1 MKRFL
6 ALAAL
11 VLGLAACQTEPEGLD
26 VIVGGEVDTVVSV
39 SLPEATRA
47 GVDSAVGFDLTT
59 LESSDYSLRYIL
71 EIYLGENCQRHV
83 LVSDNTSVAFPV
95 RLAPGRD
102 YTFVAWA
109 DIVEEKKA
117 NGEVK
122 TEDELKADRYY
133 NTQDGL
139 DNISI
144 VDNTWNAM
152 DETRDAFTAK
162 ETRTG
167 FSAQAVDL
175 HLKRPFAKLRVVATD
190 REDVVN
196 LGLTPHTTVVKYSQA
211 MPTAFD
217 ASTGQPIA
225 NSAIENKSHTVTY
238 TTDVYEYKDNEYTLF
253 ADYFFVPSTGTAK
266 FEFNVYADAA
276 QTNLIKGTNFNTDIF
291 VEANKLTTI
300 KGDVLTTGGNVS
312 INVENELGVKET
324 YTYITSAAAL
334 LKAMNSDGN
343 FVLGHDITVSEADIA
358 AADRLAATR
367 TTSKKTVIDLNGKTI
382 TIDNRSTNNQ
392 PLVTLDEGNTL
403 VFAGVGNIVMTEEST
418 GSFIDN
424 NNTNGGVVIEQ
435 ATVTNNSTNQ
445 NAKVVDGNAV
455 VNAAANVEEDAVS
468 GVVKPQL
475 EYVLAN
481 GGEVTLFDNAT
492 SNKTLEIATTN
503 PVVIDLNGKTFTFT
517 YKRGFRIN
525 DNANVVIKNGTIVN
539 NVDGGRCIETRA
551 GGINFTLENVTL
563 TATNGASQPFTV
575 GGSGNDIT
583 VNINNSTL
591 AAGNGGYG
599 ITTFN
604 PVALNINNSTVRG
617 YTALNIKVASSSL
630 GSTGSV
636 INVVGSTLEGV
647 NKHAGETNAYSTIML
662 EDSNVKI
669 NIDSTSTVKAIANDN
684 HQYVLYLGNELVE
697 SVISDSHVTIAGTI
711 ELEGDDASLV
721 GCSAVQGSI
730 GNNVVKFPATYADAL
745 AAKGYIVS
753 EPTDGLVTI
762 SSAIAQ
768 VGDNMYKTLTEAVAA
783 AKTGDTITVLQN
795 TTLTESLILPAGIIF
810 NGNGK
815 QITGTIYAGGNL
827 TFAGH
832 TKVTA
837 FSASYYDRVITIGE
851 GACLEVTG
859 TGRVTLGY
867 RNTFNITGS
876 IENAKTADK
885 ANIQPSLII
894 PGGISITG
902 GNDAVLN
909 VTNAYVKIGNTSS
922 KNSEANGEFTLNFT
936 NTIAEFTNQLTFAE
950 PKNSLEPTF
959 NLNIKNSVLTTG
971 TKLILAAPGCNTV
984 IDNSNVTMAT
994 YFRNSGVAE
1003 IKNGSKVTGATIQFG
1018 ENGGHDGMTTVDA
1031 SEFTIKAS
1039 STGHALDGKGT
1050 GSITAENGATVKVDY
1065 YQDMTI
1071 NVDATST
1078 FTGTDRYANRKIYY
1092 VSDEMALAP
1101 TNPDA
1106 LNATVVSNV
1115 WDKTTGKG
1123 VITFDSDLTT
1133 IGEKAFQRV
1142 TNATPSNWATSITLP
1157 ESVKTIGDYAFA
1169 QCYSLTTIN
1178 IPDSVTSIG
1187 QYAFQSCD
1195 AVTSVTIGSGVST
1208 IGSGA
1213 FYNCYEIKEIICE
1226 STNAPALA
1234 DEWVFNGVDKAA
1246 TVYVPAAALD
1256 TYKAAQYWNYFT
1268 NIVGK

>member
-11 VLGLAACQTEPEGLD
+11 VLGLASCQTEPEGLD

-47 GVDSAVGFDLTT
+47 NSAEGFNIAALD
-59 LESSDYSLRYIL
+59 ENSEYKLRYIL
-71 EIYLGENCQRHV
+71 EIYHGDDCQRHTTFATNANS
-83 LVSDNTSVAFPV
+83 VSFPV

-109 DIVEEKKA
+109 DLADKDA
-117 NGEVK
+117 TNPS
-122 TEDELKADRYY
+122 EDDRCY
-133 NTQDGL
+133 NTQNGL
-139 DNISI
+139 GNITI

-152 DETRDAFTAK
+152 DESRDAFTAK
-162 ETRTG
+162 EAITG
-167 FSAQAVDL
+167 FNAQAVDL

-190 REDVVN
+190 YEDVVN
-196 LGLTPHTTVVKYSQA
+196 LGLTPASAVVTYSQQ
-211 MPTAFD
+211 MPHSFNAL
-217 ASTGQPIA
+217 TGIA
-225 NSAIENKSHTVTY
+225 GGAADKSHNITY
-238 TTDVYEYKDNEYTLF
+238 PATPVYNDATGEYTLF
-253 ADYFFVPSTGTAK
+253 ADYFFVPTSGTAK

-312 INVENELGVKET
+312 IKIENDLGVKET

-358 AADRLAATR
+358 ATNRLAATR
-367 TTSKKTVIDLNGKTI
+367 NTSKKTVINLNGKTI

-403 VFAGVGNIVMTEEST
+403 VFAGEGNIVMTAEST
-418 GSFIDN
+418 AAFVDN

-445 NAKVVDGNAV
+445 NAKVIDGNAV
-455 VNAAANVEEDAVS
+455 VNAAADVDENAVS
-468 GVVKPQL
+468 GDVKPQL

-481 GGEVTLFDNAT
+481 GGEVTLFADATSDKILEINAT
-492 SNKTLEIATTN
+492 S

-517 YKRGFRIN
+517 TVNRGFRIN
-525 DNANVVIKNGTIVN
+525 ENANVVIKNGTIVN
-539 NVDGGRCIETRA
+539 NVNGGRCIETRA

-575 GGSGNDIT
+575 GGSGNNIT

-591 AAGNGGYG
+591 TSGTNGYD

-604 PVALNINNSTVRG
+604 PVELNINNSTVSG
-617 YTALNIKVASSSL
+617 YAALNIKEASSSL
-630 GSTGSV
+630 GSKGSV

-647 NKHAGETNAYSTIML
+647 NNITGQTNAYATIML
-662 EDSNVKI
+662 EDSNVTI
-669 NIDSTSTVKAIANDN
+669 NIDSTSTVKAVANKN
-684 HQYVLYLGNELVE
+684 YQYVLCLGNELVK
-697 SVISDSHVTIAGTI
+697 SVITGSSVTIAGTI
-711 ELEGDDASLV
+711 VLVGNDARLV

-730 GNNVVKFPATYADAL
+730 GNNDVKFPAAYADAL
-745 AAKGYIVS
+745 VAKGYIVS
-753 EPTDGLVTI
+753 EPTDGLVTVY
-762 SSAIAQ
+762 STVAKVNDKGYESFEA
-768 VGDNMYKTLTEAVAA
+768 AVAA
-783 AKTGDTITVLQN
+783 AKAGDTIKLLEDV
-795 TTLTESLILPAGIIF
+795 TLSKEVTLPANITL

-815 QITGTIYAGGNL
+815 QINGTIYAGGNL

-859 TGRVTLGY
+859 EGRVSLAYG
-867 RNTFNITGS
+867 NTFNITGS
-876 IENAKTADK
+876 IEDAKTADK
-885 ANIQPSLII
+885 ANVQPSLII
-894 PGGISITG
+894 PAGISITG
-902 GNDAVLN
+902 GSNATMN

-922 KNSEANGEFTLNFT
+922 KNSAANGEFTLNFK
-936 NTIAEFTNQLTFAE
+936 NSIAEFTNQFTFAE
-950 PKNSLEPTF
+950 PTSGMNPTF
-959 NLNIKNSVLTTG
+959 NLNIVNSVLTTD
-971 TKLILAAPGCNTV
+971 TKLCIAAAGSVVNV
-984 IDNSNVTMAT
+984 NNSVVTLGN
-994 YFRNSGVAE
+994 YLRNSGE
-1003 IKNGSKVTGATIQFG
+1003 LNLTNGSVLTGKTIQFG
-1018 ENGGHDGMTTVDA
+1018 ENGGNNGTINVDN
-1031 SEFTIKAS
+1031 SSFTIIAG
-1039 STGHALDGKGT
+1039 STGHAFDGKGT
-1050 GSITAENGATVKVDY
+1050 GSISAINGAVVTVDY

-1092 VSDEMALAP
+1092 VSDEMALEP

-1106 LNATVVSNV
+1106 LGGAVVVSNV

-1123 VITFDSDLTT
+1123 VITFDRDLTT

-1226 STNAPALA
+1226 STDAPALA
-1234 DEWVFNGVDKAA
+1234 DKWVFNGVDKAV
-1246 TVYVPAAALD
+1246 TVYVPAASVDA
-1256 TYKAAQYWNYFT
+1256 YKAANFWSSFT

>member
-26 VIVGGEVDTVVSV
+26 VIVGGEVDTIVSV

-47 GVDSAVGFDLTT
+47 TSDVGFNIADT
-59 LESSDYSLRYIL
+59 SDNYEVRYIL
-71 EIYLGENCQRHV
+71 EIYLGENCQRHIKV
-83 LVSDNTSVAFPV
+83 ADGASVAFPV

-109 DIVEEKKA
+109 DIVEKNATDRE
-117 NGEVK
+117 
-122 TEDELKADRYY
+122 ADRYY
-133 NTQDGL
+133 NTTSDRGL
-139 DNISI
+139 RNISI
-144 VDNTWNAM
+144 IEDKWNAM

-162 ETRTG
+162 EAITG

-190 REDVVN
+190 REDVVA
-196 LGLTPHTTVVKYSQA
+196 LGLTPTTATVVYSQP
-211 MPTAFD
+211 MPRTYNAL
-217 ASTGQPIA
+217 TGIA
-225 NSAIENKSHTVTY
+225 GGAADKSHNITY
-238 TTDVYEYKDNEYTLF
+238 PATPVYSDEDGEYTLF
-253 ADYFFVPSTGTAK
+253 ADYFFVPSSGTAK

-276 QTNLIKGTNFNTDIF
+276 QPTLIKGTNFNTDIF

-312 INVENELGVKET
+312 IKIENDLGVKET

-358 AADRLAATR
+358 ATNRLEATR
-367 TTSKKTVIDLNGKTI
+367 STDPKSVINLNGFTI
-382 TIDNRSTNNQ
+382 TVNNKNENGAA
-392 PLVTLDEGNTL
+392 LITLANDHTL
-403 VFAGVGNIVMTEEST
+403 VFAGAGNIVMTSEST
-418 GSFIDN
+418 APFV
-424 NNTNGGVVIEQ
+424 NTKTNDATVIIEQ
-435 ATVTNNSTNQ
+435 ATVTNESTNQ
-445 NAKVVDGNAV
+445 KAAVVDGDAI

-468 GVVKPQL
+468 GKVQSQL

-481 GGEVTLFDNAT
+481 GGEVTLFEDVT
-492 SNKTLEIATTN
+492 SDKILEISATN
-503 PVVIDLNGKTFTFT
+503 PVVINGNGKTISFTSN
-517 YKRGFRIN
+517 RGFRITASN
-525 DNANVVIKNGTIVN
+525 NVIIENATIVN
-539 NVDGGRCIETRA
+539 NVNGGRCIETRT
-551 GGINFTLENVTL
+551 GGINLTLNNVEL

-575 GGSGNDIT
+575 GGTGIDVT
-583 VNINNSTL
+583 VNINNSTIN
-591 AAGNGGYG
+591 AGKGYG

-604 PVALNINNSTVRG
+604 PTALTINNSTVTG
-617 YTALNIKVASSSL
+617 YAALNIKAAS
-630 GSTGSV
+630 GSEGSAGSV
-636 INVVGSTLEGV
+636 INVTGSTLAGV
-647 NKHAGETNAYSTIML
+647 NNWPGETNAFSTIML
-662 EDSNVKI
+662 EDSNVTI
-669 NIDSTSTVKAIANDN
+669 NVDSTSTVKAIANDN
-684 HQYVLYLGNELVE
+684 HQYVFYLGNELVE
-697 SVISDSHVTIAGTI
+697 SVISDSHVTIAGTFV
-711 ELEGDDASLV
+711 LEGNDARLV
-721 GCSAVQGSI
+721 GCSKVQGSI
-730 GNNVVKFPATYADAL
+730 GNNVVKLPATYAEELQAE
-745 AAKGYIVS
+745 GWIVS

-762 SSAIAQ
+762 SSAVAQ
-768 VGDNMYKTLTEAVAA
+768 VGDNMYKTLAEAVAA

-795 TTLTESLILPAGIIF
+795 TTLSEPLTLPAGIIF

-815 QITGTIYAGGNL
+815 EINGTINAGGNL

-832 TKVTA
+832 TKVTS
-837 FSASYYDRVITIGE
+837 FSASYYNRVITIGE

-876 IENAKTADK
+876 VEDAKTADK
-885 ANIQPSLII
+885 ASIQPSLII

-902 GNDAVLN
+902 GDDAEMN
-909 VTNAYVKIGNTSS
+909 VTNAYVQIGDTSS
-922 KNSEANGEFTLNFT
+922 KNSVANGTFTLNFT
-936 NTIAEFTNQLTFAE
+936 NAIAEFTHQFTFAE
-950 PKNSLEPTF
+950 PTSGKTPEFKMNITNSVFTTATKLCIAAAGSVVNVNNSVVTLGNYLRNSGEL
-959 NLNIKNSVLTTG
+959 NLTNGSVLTG
-971 TKLILAAPGCNTV
+971 K
-984 IDNSNVTMAT
+984 
-994 YFRNSGVAE
+994 
-1003 IKNGSKVTGATIQFG
+1003 TIQFG
-1018 ENGGHDGMTTVDA
+1018 ENGGNNGTINVDN
-1031 SEFTIKAS
+1031 SSFTIIAG
-1039 STGHALDGKGT
+1039 STGHAFDGKGT
-1050 GSITAENGATVKVDY
+1050 GSISAINGAVVTVDY

-1092 VSDEMALAP
+1092 VSDEMALEP

-1106 LNATVVSNV
+1106 LGGAVVVSNV

-1123 VITFDSDLTT
+1123 VITFDRDLTT

-1226 STNAPALA
+1226 STDAPALA
-1234 DEWVFNGVDKAA
+1234 DKWVFNGVDKAV
-1246 TVYVPAAALD
+1246 TVYVPAASVDA
-1256 TYKAAQYWNYFT
+1256 YKTANFWSSFT